1 MRVPEERS
9 QYQRVGDRA
18 LHLAEDVI
26 YIGIAVLLFLGGMA
40 LLVHAAWSLRE
51 VGDDTEHV
59 VLQILD
65 ELLLVFIVVEL
76 LFAVRTTLEKR
87 EIVAEPFLVVGIIA
101 SIKEIIVLSVEAAD
115 QIGGKQGRPGAFRD
129 SITEIGTLGVLVIL
143 LALSSYLLRRK
154 EREPQEGNDEGAAS
168 ATGHPRDS

>member
-1 MRVPEERS
+1 MPEERS
-9 QYQRVGDRA
+9 RYGRIGDRV
-18 LHLAEDVI
+18 LHVAEDVI

-40 LLVHAAWSLRE
+40 LLVDAAVSLSK
-51 VGDDTEHV
+51 VGGDTENV

-115 QIGGKQGRPGAFRD
+115 QIGGKSGGEGDFRD
-129 SITEIGTLGVLVIL
+129 SIIEIGTLGVLVLL

-154 EREPQEGNDEGAAS
+154 ERDPQEGRDDPGTS
-168 ATGHPRDS
+168 STGHPSDA

>member
-1 MRVPEERS
+1 MARDRTT
-9 QYQRVGDRA
+9 YGRIGDRA
-18 LHLAEDVI
+18 LHVAEDII
-26 YIGIAVLLFLGGMA
+26 YIGIATLLFLGGAA
-40 LLVHAAWSLRE
+40 LLVDAALGLRNI
-51 VGDDTEHV
+51 GDDTENV

-115 QIGGKQGRPGAFRD
+115 QIGGKGRPGAFRD
-129 SITEIGTLGVLVIL
+129 SVTEIGVLGVLVIL
-143 LALSSYLLRRK
+143 LAVSSYLLRRK
-154 EREPQEGNDEGAAS
+154 EREPQEGREDS
-168 ATGHPRDS
+168 DTSSTGHPRNSPR